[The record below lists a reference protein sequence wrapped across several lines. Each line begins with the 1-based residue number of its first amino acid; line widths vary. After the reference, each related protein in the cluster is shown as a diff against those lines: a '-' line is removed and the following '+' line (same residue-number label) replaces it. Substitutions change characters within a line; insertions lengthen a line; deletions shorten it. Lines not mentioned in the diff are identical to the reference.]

1 MNNNL
6 YRTEFLDTLAVNGLP
21 LHKLELKVGAPIM
34 LLRYLNVEVGLR
46 NNGTTIRVLNI
57 SNTII
62 HAKITSGS
70 HVGNTAF
77 GRNHIANKIK

>member
-6 YRTEFLDTLAVNGLP
+6 YRTEFLDSLAVNGLP

-34 LLRYLNVEVGLR
+34 LSRYLNAEVR